1 MDFIPTSGQRSCLRA
16 PQLVKTTPN
25 NRAIAIKFAAFFMIV
40 NEYKINPFPPD
51 FSHRIDE
58 LYENKDNHVNKL
70 NKKGQNRDAEHPII
84 HSTGTLL
91 AKIQLKLP
99 QHFTARCVVTQK
111 GFEQCTSEI
120 IAQWKA
126 LNFPA
131 NKILSLTGGLGID
144 DWAWSK
150 SGSTVLSL
158 DPDESLNA
166 VVRYNWT
173 RLGIEATRLEST
185 AEMWLEANPGARFD
199 IVYVDPDRRP
209 QGARKSFQAED
220 YLPNVFDLIQVYG
233 AVGKL
238 WLIKL
243 SPMTDPH
250 WIFNHFDCHTEIMSI
265 GYKNEA
271 KEILVLIDP
280 SKDRSSVPMID
291 CIEITTKDVAEISS
305 VQVTVSKD
313 TSAKEIPDKSESDK
327 NILGLRF
334 SEIRM
339 DALSINGGPLLWE
352 PSPAIFASSLHTT
365 ISQRFHLLAATPNPG
380 FFHTQREIP
389 AAFGRCLL
397 VQNEFHGSL
406 RNIAQQLKNLQITQ
420 LNITPRSCGIA
431 TSEITKTLK
440 IKDGGPLTLF
450 ITKKQREFIAWLGE
464 IQKF

>member
-58 LYENKDNHVNKL
+58 LYENKDNHLNKL

-120 IAQWKA
+120 IAEWKA

-185 AEMWLEANPGARFD
+185 AEMWLEANPDARFD
-199 IVYVDPDRRP
+199 LVYVDPDRRP

-250 WIFNHFDCHTEIMSI
+250 WIFNHFECHTEP
-265 GYKNEA
+265 
-271 KEILVLIDP
+271 KE
-280 SKDRSSVPMID
+280 S
-291 CIEITTKDVAEISS
+291 
-305 VQVTVSKD
+305 
-313 TSAKEIPDKSESDK
+313 SAKEIPDKSESDK

-334 SEIRM
+334 SELRM
-339 DALSINGGPLLWE
+339 DALSINAGPLLWE

-365 ISQRFHLLAATPNPG
+365 ITQRFHLIAATPNPG

-406 RNIAQQLKNLQITQ
+406 RKIGQQLKNLQITQ